1 MQTLQTQLIAIQVS
15 GPWKKWDPDLP
26 IAVSFVKSFPQEN
39 VHGLEFKPLKFFT
52 KAQKCSSNRPF
63 IHDTRNL
70 CTRLRTDRIKMS
82 RGFSGGKQVIK
93 CANARNRGRVCIF
106 QPTENEELFILRTIN
121 GKLWVEIII
130 VTFLDAVRENKQL
143 DRDYSYQQILSLV
156 CSLKYHVTLLS

>member
-1 MQTLQTQLIAIQVS
+1 MS

-26 IAVSFVKSFPQEN
+26 IAVSFGKSFPQEN

-82 RGFSGGKQVIK
+82 RGISGGKQVTK
-93 CANARNRGRVCIF
+93 FANTSNRGRVC
-106 QPTENEELFILRTIN
+106 LFSLN
-121 GKLWVEIII
+121 ASKK
-130 VTFLDAVRENKQL
+130 VTMMISTHNLHYRP
-143 DRDYSYQQILSLV
+143 
-156 CSLKYHVTLLS
+156 

>member
-1 MQTLQTQLIAIQVS
+1 MPPSSLGLILFKCISFKIIKIWTFNANIANIKIAIQVS

-26 IAVSFVKSFPQEN
+26 IAVSFGKSFPQEN

-63 IHDTRNL
+63 IYDTRNL

-93 CANARNRGRVCIF
+93 CANARNLGRVCIF
-106 QPTENEELFILRTIN
+106 QPTENEELFILRTIM
-121 GKLWVEIII
+121 
-130 VTFLDAVRENKQL
+130 
-143 DRDYSYQQILSLV
+143 
-156 CSLKYHVTLLS
+156 